1 MVKNTSY
8 EGLQEDIRNL
18 KTPKIEV
25 WKNKYPDKTY
35 VINIYTDEFSCICP
49 KTGLPDYATID
60 INYTPDKHCVELKSY
75 KLYLVSYRN
84 IGVFHEHIT
93 NKILDDFIKASS
105 PKQASIT
112 TVFNLRGGIKTTVTR
127 EYKGGS

>member
-1 MVKNTSY
+1 MVKSASY
-8 EGLQEDIRNL
+8 DGLQENIRNL

-25 WKNKYPDKTY
+25 WKNKYSDKTY

-49 KTGLPDYATID
+49 KTGLPDYATVNIH
-60 INYTPDKHCVELKSY
+60 YTPDKYCVELKSF
-75 KLYLVSYRN
+75 KLYLVSYHN

-93 NKILDDFIKASS
+93 NKILDDFIKASC

-127 EYKGGS
+127 EYKSSS

>member
-1 MVKNTSY
+1 MVKNVSY

-127 EYKGGS
+127 EYKRKG